1 MAIAHN
7 STTLNK
13 NNAAI
18 EGDVFLRL
26 FDWFLRQSRVEST
39 PEQIIL
45 IEVDK
50 LSQRRAL

>member
-26 FDWFLRQSRVEST
+26 FECQSRVEST